1 MMEMGIESQP
11 RPKAHKNATTDTIQ
25 PPLSSF
31 SGISTWGKR
40 VGRKFDQIKLGES
53 SEKLHYVVNHAH
65 AHHHQRRPLSP
76 ASSSGLPH
84 CSASVSELM
93 IGLTSEAD
101 HLCDDESERRQVCCC
116 SSNVERGLMN
126 DQGRSVLAAE
136 GLALVPFQI

>member
-11 RPKAHKNATTDTIQ
+11 RSDGPKLIKDQPQTQ

-53 SEKLHYVVNHAH
+53 SEKLHYVVNH

-101 HLCDDESERRQVCCC
+101 HLCDDESERRQVRLLLFYC
-116 SSNVERGLMN
+116 
-126 DQGRSVLAAE
+126 
-136 GLALVPFQI
+136 

>member
-1 MMEMGIESQP
+1 MMEMGIESQAN
-11 RPKAHKNATTDTIQ
+11 RDLMHGPKLIKDQPQTQ

-101 HLCDDESERRQVCCC
+101 HLCDDESERRQVRCCC
-116 SSNVERGLMN
+116 CYSSIVERMTKGDRGKVDRL
-126 DQGRSVLAAE
+126 D
-136 GLALVPFQI
+136 